1 MLSPTRSSAQSILKA
16 VVTTASTV
24 IQESASTS
32 VEQKEDSSDVDDNEP
47 ARKKLKDDTETEV
60 RNEERCYD
68 ASLRSFL

>member
-60 RNEERCYD
+60 RNEE
-68 ASLRSFL
+68 